1 MMAES
6 AFIVFQYYQQ
16 WNLKNSFLRERNVPK
31 KVRFRGLMIQNL
43 SMSKG
48 MKKKSVLIL
57 KARVK
62 ILKKCIKQV
71 YRRNNSTLEMQPYG
85 SITKP
90 ICEGH

>member
-16 WNLKNSFLRERNVPK
+16 WDLKNSFLRARNVPK

-43 SMSKG
+43 SMLKG
-48 MKKKSVLIL
+48 MKKKISINN
-57 KARVK
+57 KSPSQNSEK
-62 ILKKCIKQV
+62 V

-90 ICEGH
+90 ICEGY